1 MSDSTFHA
9 VLAGCFFVA
18 GLVLAL
24 LPGCIASRIRRTWWG
39 EGNRELFVRVTRAMP
54 RRWVG
59 KAERLY
65 ERASMEGSLRCFG
78 FILLGGALLQ
88 LWAAAI
94 LKSGS

>member
-1 MSDSTFHA
+1 MSDSTFH
-9 VLAGCFFVA
+9 VILAGCFSAA

-24 LPGCIASRIRRTWWG
+24 LPGFIASQIRRTWWADA
-39 EGNRELFVRVTRAMP
+39 NRELFVRVTRAIP
-54 RRWVG
+54 KRWVC

>member
-9 VLAGCFFVA
+9 ILAGCFFVA

-24 LPGCIASRIRRTWWG
+24 LPRSIASRIRRTWWADA
-39 EGNRELFVRVTRAMP
+39 NRELFVRVTRAIP
-54 RRWVG
+54 RRWVC

-65 ERASMEGSLRCFG
+65 EHVSMKGSLRCFG